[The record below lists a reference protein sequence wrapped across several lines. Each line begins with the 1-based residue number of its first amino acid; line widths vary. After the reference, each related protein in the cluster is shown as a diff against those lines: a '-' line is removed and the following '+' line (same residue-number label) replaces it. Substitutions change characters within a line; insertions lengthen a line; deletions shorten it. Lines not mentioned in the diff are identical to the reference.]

1 MNESAKNSTQD
12 EVSDTTEDE
21 TNEENKNNGEF
32 NWSDIDFEEMYN
44 DNDQMK
50 KIVEYDEECRN
61 SKFVVIE
68 TPIEPPEQ
76 EEPSG
81 AKRDEQLYALDY
93 L

>member
-1 MNESAKNSTQD
+1 MVNDS
-12 EVSDTTEDE
+12 TEDE
-21 TNEENKNNGEF
+21 TDNEEENPNDGEF
-32 NWSDIDFEEMYN
+32 NWSNIDFEEMYN
-44 DNDQMK
+44 DEKQMK

-68 TPIEPPEQ
+68 TPIDPPEQ